1 MFVLGTV
8 KVHFCC
14 CAVLYVRYLFPGAS
28 SESYNHPENKR
39 EQKEMEKQ
47 KNPFEILGV
56 CESSTAKEV
65 DEAFKR
71 LAKSSHPDVMMMM
84 NANAKSSSSS
94 SRSSF
99 ATTRNFQ
106 AISHAR
112 DECLAMIAER
122 NMMYYSNNEFG
133 GGRYDHHHHHHHQ
146 RMARNASA
154 ARYYYARAR
163 SPSHVSATS
172 FGLVLAFPFVFGL
185 SFLGS
190 VMNSSSDGESVLGNS
205 KYGVG
210 EIGRP
215 NGVLHPPENAWL
227 KDDARSR
234 TVSSPTFQ
242 KLVGM
247 FGGLFGKS
255 NNSDDSRSSSRDDAS
270 K

>member
-1 MFVLGTV
+1 MD
-8 KVHFCC
+8 
-14 CAVLYVRYLFPGAS
+14 
-28 SESYNHPENKR
+28 
-39 EQKEMEKQ
+39 KQ
-47 KNPFEILGV
+47 KSPFEILGV
-56 CESSTAKEV
+56 RESSTAREV
-65 DEAFKR
+65 HEAFKR

-84 NANAKSSSSS
+84 NENAKSSSSS
-94 SRSSF
+94 SSSSF

-122 NMMYYSNNEFG
+122 NMMYYSN
-133 GGRYDHHHHHHHQ
+133 DHHHHHHQ
-146 RMARNASA
+146 RMAARNFGGASA
-154 ARYYYARAR
+154 ARYYARAH

-255 NNSDDSRSSSRDDAS
+255 NSNDSRSSSRDDAS

>member
-1 MFVLGTV
+1 
-8 KVHFCC
+8 
-14 CAVLYVRYLFPGAS
+14 
-28 SESYNHPENKR
+28 
-39 EQKEMEKQ
+39 MEKQ
-47 KNPFEILGV
+47 KSPFEILGV
-56 CESSTAKEV
+56 HESSTAREV
-65 DEAFKR
+65 HEAFKR
-71 LAKSSHPDVMMMM
+71 LAKSSHPDVMMLM
-84 NANAKSSSSS
+84 NENAKSSSNS
-94 SRSSF
+94 SSF

-122 NMMYYSNNEFG
+122 NMMYYSN
-133 GGRYDHHHHHHHQ
+133 DLHHHHHHQ
-146 RMARNASA
+146 RMAARNFGGASA
-154 ARYYYARAR
+154 ARYYARAH

-255 NNSDDSRSSSRDDAS
+255 NSNDSRSSSRDDAS

>member
-1 MFVLGTV
+1 MD
-8 KVHFCC
+8 
-14 CAVLYVRYLFPGAS
+14 
-28 SESYNHPENKR
+28 
-39 EQKEMEKQ
+39 KQ
-47 KNPFEILGV
+47 KSPFEILGV
-56 CESSTAKEV
+56 RESSTAREV
-65 DEAFKR
+65 HEAFKR

-84 NANAKSSSSS
+84 NENAKSSSSS
-94 SRSSF
+94 SSSSSF

-122 NMMYYSNNEFG
+122 NMMYYSN
-133 GGRYDHHHHHHHQ
+133 DHHHHHHQ
-146 RMARNASA
+146 RMAARNFGGASA
-154 ARYYYARAR
+154 ARYYARAH

-255 NNSDDSRSSSRDDAS
+255 NSNDSRSSSDDAS

>member
-1 MFVLGTV
+1 
-8 KVHFCC
+8 
-14 CAVLYVRYLFPGAS
+14 
-28 SESYNHPENKR
+28 
-39 EQKEMEKQ
+39 MEKQ
-47 KNPFEILGV
+47 KSPFEILGV
-56 CESSTAKEV
+56 HESSTAREV
-65 DEAFKR
+65 HEAFKR
-71 LAKSSHPDVMMMM
+71 LAKSSHPDVMMLM
-84 NANAKSSSSS
+84 NENAKSSSNS
-94 SRSSF
+94 SSF

-122 NMMYYSNNEFG
+122 NMMYYSN
-133 GGRYDHHHHHHHQ
+133 DHHHHHHQ

-247 FGGLFGKS
+247 FAGLFGKS

>member
-1 MFVLGTV
+1 MD
-8 KVHFCC
+8 
-14 CAVLYVRYLFPGAS
+14 
-28 SESYNHPENKR
+28 
-39 EQKEMEKQ
+39 KQ
-47 KNPFEILGV
+47 KSPFEILGV
-56 CESSTAKEV
+56 RESSTAREV
-65 DEAFKR
+65 HEAFKR

-84 NANAKSSSSS
+84 NENAKSSSSS
-94 SRSSF
+94 SSSSSF

-122 NMMYYSNNEFG
+122 NMMHYSNANNEFG
-133 GGRYDHHHHHHHQ
+133 GGRYDHHHHHQ

-154 ARYYYARAR
+154 ARYYYARAH

-255 NNSDDSRSSSRDDAS
+255 NSNDSRSSSDDAS

>member
-1 MFVLGTV
+1 M
-8 KVHFCC
+8 
-14 CAVLYVRYLFPGAS
+14 RYLFPAK
-28 SESYNHPENKR
+28 SESYTHPENKR

-56 CESSTAKEV
+56 CESSTAREV
-65 DEAFKR
+65 HDAFKR

-84 NANAKSSSSS
+84 HAKSSSSDS
-94 SRSSF
+94 SSF

-122 NMMYYSNNEFG
+122 NMTHYSNNEFG
-133 GGRYDHHHHHHHQ
+133 GGRYDHHHHHQ

-154 ARYYYARAR
+154 ARYYYARAH

-255 NNSDDSRSSSRDDAS
+255 NNSDDSRSSRDDAS

>member
-1 MFVLGTV
+1 MSSAYALLEYG
-8 KVHFCC
+8 KSKDE
-14 CAVLYVRYLFPGAS
+14 VRT

-122 NMMYYSNNEFG
+122 NMMHYSNDEFG
-133 GGRYDHHHHHHHQ
+133 GGRYDHHHHHHQ

>member
-1 MFVLGTV
+1 
-8 KVHFCC
+8 
-14 CAVLYVRYLFPGAS
+14 
-28 SESYNHPENKR
+28 
-39 EQKEMEKQ
+39 MEKQ
-47 KNPFEILGV
+47 KSPFEILGV
-56 CESSTAKEV
+56 HESSTAREV
-65 DEAFKR
+65 HEAFKR
-71 LAKSSHPDVMMMM
+71 LAKSSHPDVMMLM
-84 NANAKSSSSS
+84 NENAKSSSNS
-94 SRSSF
+94 SSF

-122 NMMYYSNNEFG
+122 NTMHYSNNEFG
-133 GGRYDHHHHHHHQ
+133 GGRYEHHHHHQ

-154 ARYYYARAR
+154 ARYYYARAH

-255 NNSDDSRSSSRDDAS
+255 NSNDSRSSSRDDAS

>member
-1 MFVLGTV
+1 M
-8 KVHFCC
+8 
-14 CAVLYVRYLFPGAS
+14 RYLFPAK
-28 SESYNHPENKR
+28 SESYTHPENKR

-56 CESSTAKEV
+56 CESSTAREV
-65 DEAFKR
+65 HDAFKR

-84 NANAKSSSSS
+84 HAKSSSSDS
-94 SRSSF
+94 SSF

-122 NMMYYSNNEFG
+122 NMTHYSNNEFG
-133 GGRYDHHHHHHHQ
+133 GGRYDHHHHHQ

-154 ARYYYARAR
+154 ARYYYARAH

-247 FGGLFGKS
+247 FGGLFRKS
-255 NNSDDSRSSSRDDAS
+255 NNSDDSRSSRDDAS

>member
-1 MFVLGTV
+1 
-8 KVHFCC
+8 
-14 CAVLYVRYLFPGAS
+14 
-28 SESYNHPENKR
+28 
-39 EQKEMEKQ
+39 MEKQ

-56 CESSTAKEV
+56 DESSTAREV
-65 DEAFKR
+65 HEAFKR

-122 NMMYYSNNEFG
+122 NMYYSN
-133 GGRYDHHHHHHHQ
+133 DHQNHHHQ
-146 RMARNASA
+146 RMAGRNFGGASA
-154 ARYYYARAR
+154 ARYYARAH

-247 FGGLFGKS
+247 FGFLFRKS
-255 NNSDDSRSSSRDDAS
+255 NNSDDSRSSRDDAS

>member
-1 MFVLGTV
+1 
-8 KVHFCC
+8 
-14 CAVLYVRYLFPGAS
+14 
-28 SESYNHPENKR
+28 
-39 EQKEMEKQ
+39 
-47 KNPFEILGV
+47 
-56 CESSTAKEV
+56 
-65 DEAFKR
+65 
-71 LAKSSHPDVMMMM
+71 MMM
-84 NANAKSSSSS
+84 NAKSSSSS
-94 SRSSF
+94 SNLETNP
-99 ATTRNFQ
+99 ATRNFQ

-122 NMMYYSNNEFG
+122 NMMYYSN
-133 GGRYDHHHHHHHQ
+133 DHHHHHHQ
-146 RMARNASA
+146 RMAARNFGGASA
-154 ARYYYARAR
+154 ARYYARAH

-247 FGGLFGKS
+247 FGFLFRKS
-255 NNSDDSRSSSRDDAS
+255 NNSDDSRSSRDDAS

>member
-1 MFVLGTV
+1 M
-8 KVHFCC
+8 
-14 CAVLYVRYLFPGAS
+14 RYLFPVAP
-28 SESYNHPENKR
+28 SESCNHPEKKR

-56 CESSTAKEV
+56 DESSTAREV
-65 DEAFKR
+65 HEAFKR

-84 NANAKSSSSS
+84 NAKSSSSS
-94 SRSSF
+94 SNLETNP
-99 ATTRNFQ
+99 ATRNFQ

-122 NMMYYSNNEFG
+122 NTMHYSNNEFG
-133 GGRYDHHHHHHHQ
+133 GGRYEHHHHHQ

-154 ARYYYARAR
+154 ARYYYARAH

-255 NNSDDSRSSSRDDAS
+255 NNSDDSRSSRDDAS

>member
-154 ARYYYARAR
+154 ARYYYARAH

-255 NNSDDSRSSSRDDAS
+255 NNSDDSRSSRDDAS

>member
-1 MFVLGTV
+1 
-8 KVHFCC
+8 
-14 CAVLYVRYLFPGAS
+14 
-28 SESYNHPENKR
+28 
-39 EQKEMEKQ
+39 
-47 KNPFEILGV
+47 
-56 CESSTAKEV
+56 
-65 DEAFKR
+65 
-71 LAKSSHPDVMMMM
+71 MMM
-84 NANAKSSSSS
+84 NENAKSSSSS
-94 SRSSF
+94 SSSSF

-122 NMMYYSNNEFG
+122 NMMHYSNANNEFG
-133 GGRYDHHHHHHHQ
+133 GGRYDHHHHHQ

-154 ARYYYARAR
+154 ARYYYARAH

-255 NNSDDSRSSSRDDAS
+255 NSNDSRSSSDDAS

>member
-8 KVHFCC
+8 RVHFCC

-56 CESSTAKEV
+56 CESSTAREV
-65 DEAFKR
+65 DDAFKR
-71 LAKSSHPDVMMMM
+71 LAKSSHPDVMMTMH
-84 NANAKSSSSS
+84 AKSNSSS

-122 NMMYYSNNEFG
+122 NMMRYSNDEFG
-133 GGRYDHHHHHHHQ
+133 GGRYDHHHHHHQ

-247 FGGLFGKS
+247 FAGLFGKS

>member
-1 MFVLGTV
+1 MLRAVSYVTPSEISFPRGT
-8 KVHFCC
+8 
-14 CAVLYVRYLFPGAS
+14 S
-28 SESYNHPENKR
+28 DPENTLR
-39 EQKEMEKQ
+39 ERKEMEKQ

-56 CESSTAKEV
+56 CESSTAREV
-65 DEAFKR
+65 DDAFKR

-94 SRSSF
+94 SSSSF

-122 NMMYYSNNEFG
+122 NMMHYSNDEFG
-133 GGRYDHHHHHHHQ
+133 GGRYDHHHHHHQ